1 MGARRAADDALDNR
15 PGRRIAINSGLLL
28 AAFAFQSI
36 VSVLIV
42 GIVAR
47 YLGQAGLGR
56 YGYVISFIELFV
68 VFVDLG
74 MNRILTR
81 EVAKNR
87 AETQRL
93 VNAVWTLRLILS
105 VVVMVG
111 VGVAAAGSGDR
122 QLWLAIM
129 VYYVAQVLW
138 LLADVFNAVFHGYQ
152 RMEYQFWTLNV
163 NQVLQLMLTVLVVW
177 LNLGLVALF
186 GARLIANAVKL
197 VMVWWICRERFAT
210 AHLVR
215 GLIPI
220 SLATLLGLPR
230 AIRAWRQEGSSEA
243 MAQLAARES
252 GLGQRWQDVK
262 LTWTMLWQSLP
273 VGISLILRN
282 YIWRAGVVLT
292 VLWLGQQQGD
302 LVNGVL
308 YGPLRAVQQL
318 RIVPAAFAAAMLPEF
333 SNRAASRQQ
342 AFDSAFNRSFKVF
355 LAIGLLIA
363 LGCTFLAGPLVR
375 LLLGTTI
382 DLVAAAQVLAVLGW
396 VIVLYFPNW
405 LYGVT
410 LVALGRQA
418 LETLGLA
425 VGLAVG
431 FLVVRWSLPDL
442 GALGVALGIMAA
454 EGAFFL
460 IGSLAMRSHFDWV
473 WLLPSLSKIALAT
486 GVAGLAFWVG
496 SRLWSD
502 AITTETAL
510 AAAAHVVVVGGVG
523 VAAYAGAL
531 MLLRA
536 FDQEEI
542 DGVRAILRRRPST
555 GP

>member
-1 MGARRAADDALDNR
+1 MEEVAESR

-28 AAFAFQSI
+28 AAFLFQALVSI
-36 VSVLIV
+36 AIV

-81 EVAKNR
+81 EVAKHQ
-87 AETQRL
+87 AETERYAS
-93 VNAVWTLRLILS
+93 AVWTLRLILS
-105 VVVMVG
+105 LVVMAV
-111 VGVAAAGSGDR
+111 VAVAVAGSGDR

-138 LLADVFNAVFHGYQ
+138 MLGDVFNAVFHGYQ

-163 NQVLQLMLTVLVVW
+163 NQVLQLGLTLLVVW

-197 VMVWWICRERFAT
+197 GMVWWISRERFAT
-210 AHLVR
+210 VHVVR
-215 GLIPI
+215 GLVP
-220 SLATLLGLPR
+220 ATLAALPGLPAVLR
-230 AIRAWRQEGSSEA
+230 SWRQAGRGPA
-243 MAQLAARES
+243 AAQLEGRLG
-252 GLGQRWQDVK
+252 GLEQRQRDIV
-262 LTWTMLWQSLP
+262 LTWRMLWESLP
-273 VGISLILRN
+273 VGISLVLRN

-333 SNRAASRQQ
+333 SYRAEGQQ
-342 AFDSAFNRSFKVF
+342 RAFDSAFNRSFKFFV
-355 LAIGLLIA
+355 AIALLVA
-363 LGCTFLAGPLVR
+363 LGCTFLAEPLVR
-375 LLLGTTI
+375 LLLGTNI
-382 DLVAAAQVLAVLGW
+382 DLAAAAQVLAVLGW

-418 LETLGLA
+418 TETVGLA
-425 VGLAVG
+425 AGLAVG
-431 FLVVRWSLPDL
+431 FVVARATVPGL
-442 GALGVALGIMAA
+442 GALGVAYGIMAA
-454 EGAFFL
+454 EGTFFVIASL
-460 IGSLAMRSHFDWV
+460 IMWPHFQWR
-473 WLLPSLSKIALAT
+473 WLLPSLARVVLAGAVA
-486 GVAGLAFWVG
+486 GVAFMAGN
-496 SRLWSD
+496 RLWST
-502 AITTETAL
+502 AVNAAGAQGAMAAMAHVALVGGLGTAAYLAAL
-510 AAAAHVVVVGGVG
+510 A
-523 VAAYAGAL
+523 
-531 MLLRA
+531 LLRA
-536 FDQEEI
+536 FDQEEV
-542 DGVRAILRRRPST
+542 DGVKGLLRRRP
-555 GP
+555 GGGA

>member
-1 MGARRAADDALDNR
+1 MGDALDNR

-81 EVAKNR
+81 EIAKNR
-87 AETQRL
+87 AETLRYAS
-93 VNAVWTLRLILS
+93 AVWTLRIILS
-105 VVVMVG
+105 VVVMVV
-111 VGVAAAGSGDR
+111 VGIVAARSGDR

-138 LLADVFNAVFHGYQ
+138 LLADVFNGVFQGYQ
-152 RMEYQFWTLNV
+152 RMEYQFWTLNM
-163 NQVLQLMLTVLVVW
+163 NQVLQLSLTVLVVW

-186 GARLIANAVKL
+186 GARLIANAAKL
-197 VMVWWICRERFAT
+197 VMVWWISRERFTT

-215 GLIPI
+215 GLVPA
-220 SLATLLGLPR
+220 SLAALPELPQ
-230 AIRAWRQEGSSEA
+230 AIRTWRQEGHDQA
-243 MAQLAARES
+243 VAQLDARES

-262 LTWTMLWQSLP
+262 LTWAMLWESLP

-333 SNRAASRQQ
+333 SNRATGQQ
-342 AFDSAFNRSFKVF
+342 RAFDSAFNRSFKFF

-363 LGCTFLAGPLVR
+363 LGCTFLAEPLVR

-382 DLVAAAQVLAVLGW
+382 DLAAAAQVLAMLGW

-418 LETLGLA
+418 LETAGLA
-425 VGLAVG
+425 VGLVVG

-442 GALGVALGIMAA
+442 EAVGVAYGIMAA

-460 IGSLAMRSHFDWV
+460 IGSLAMRPHFDWE
-473 WLLPSLSKIALAT
+473 WLLPSLAKIALAT
-486 GVAGLAFWVG
+486 GAAGLAFWAS
-496 SRLWSD
+496 SRLWSG
-502 AITTETAL
+502 AVAVETAL
-510 AAAAHVVVVGGVG
+510 AAAAQVVVVGGVG
-523 VAAYAGAL
+523 VAVFAGAL
-531 MLLRA
+531 VVLRA
-536 FDQEEI
+536 FDREEI
-542 DGVRAILRRRPST
+542 DGVKAILRRRPRIQ
-555 GP
+555 P

>member
-1 MGARRAADDALDNR
+1 
-15 PGRRIAINSGLLL
+15 
-28 AAFAFQSI
+28 
-36 VSVLIV
+36 
-42 GIVAR
+42 
-47 YLGQAGLGR
+47 
-56 YGYVISFIELFV
+56 
-68 VFVDLG
+68 
-74 MNRILTR
+74 
-81 EVAKNR
+81 
-87 AETQRL
+87 
-93 VNAVWTLRLILS
+93 LS
-105 VVVMVG
+105 VVVMV
-111 VGVAAAGSGDR
+111 VAGIVAAGSGDR

-138 LLADVFNAVFHGYQ
+138 LLADVFNGVFQGYQ

-163 NQVLQLMLTVLVVW
+163 NQVLQLSLTVLVVW

-186 GARLIANAVKL
+186 GARLIANAAKL
-197 VMVWWICRERFAT
+197 VMVWWISRERFTT

-215 GLIPI
+215 GLVPV
-220 SLATLLGLPR
+220 SLAALLELPQ
-230 AIRAWRQEGSSEA
+230 AIRTWRQEGHDQA
-243 MAQLAARES
+243 VAQLDARES

-262 LTWTMLWQSLP
+262 LTWTMLWESLP

-333 SNRAASRQQ
+333 SNRAAGRQR
-342 AFDSAFNRSFKVF
+342 AFDSAFNRSFKFF

-363 LGCTFLAGPLVR
+363 LGCTFLAEPLVR
-375 LLLGTTI
+375 LLLGTAI

-418 LETLGLA
+418 LETAGLA
-425 VGLAVG
+425 VGLVVG
-431 FLVVRWSLPDL
+431 FLVVRRSLPDL
-442 GALGVALGIMAA
+442 EAVGVAYGIMAA

-460 IGSLAMRSHFDWV
+460 IGNLAMRSHFDWE
-473 WLLPSLSKIALAT
+473 WLLPSLAKIALAA
-486 GVAGLAFWVG
+486 GVAGLAFWAG
-496 SRLWSD
+496 SRLWSG
-502 AITTETAL
+502 AVAVETAL
-510 AAAAHVVVVGGVG
+510 AAAAQVVVVGGVG
-523 VAAYAGAL
+523 VAAFAGAL
-531 MLLRA
+531 VVLRA
-536 FDQEEI
+536 FDREEI
-542 DGVRAILRRRPST
+542 DGVKAILRRRPRT
-555 GP
+555 QP